1 MVENSRKHVTLLV
14 CYYWPPSSG
23 GGLMRWFKMSKYWE
37 DKNHKLIIYTPQVD
51 NPPGYDPTLESQ
63 IPSNLEVIKSPIWE
77 PHKLYARFMG
87 KKDKG
92 VYSGFIQ
99 EEKPTW
105 KSRLSIWIRSNLFIP
120 DARMFWIRP
129 SIKRIWKLT
138 RDKKIDTIITT
149 GPPHSMHLIGLGLKK
164 KGLDA
169 RWIADFRDPWTEI
182 DYADQL
188 TLTSWSRKKNERL
201 EKEVMSS
208 ADELVT
214 VTWSSK
220 PKFEQIGNR
229 TDVQVI
235 TNGFDPADYKDL
247 PESLDEK
254 FTICH
259 LGSMSQ
265 NRNPDNLWKALQEI
279 CLSDPKFK
287 QDLSIKL
294 IGDVDGMIIKKLKS
308 FDLKS
313 NLDKRDFMPHS
324 KGLKELA
331 TSHLILLMMTK
342 SSMSKSTIPGK
353 AYEYL
358 AIKRPILAIGESGS
372 DVERVLE
379 SSPSACFFDFKDK
392 GELVPFIKEQYMNY
406 KKGGTQVV
414 NKNINQYSRSQ
425 LAQDYKRLISSR
437 I

>member
-1 MVENSRKHVTLLV
+1 
-14 CYYWPPSSG
+14 
-23 GGLMRWFKMSKYWE
+23 
-37 DKNHKLIIYTPQVD
+37 
-51 NPPGYDPTLESQ
+51 
-63 IPSNLEVIKSPIWE
+63 
-77 PHKLYARFMG
+77 
-87 KKDKG
+87 
-92 VYSGFIQ
+92 
-99 EEKPTW
+99 
-105 KSRLSIWIRSNLFIP
+105 
-120 DARMFWIRP
+120 
-129 SIKRIWKLT
+129 
-138 RDKKIDTIITT
+138 
-149 GPPHSMHLIGLGLKK
+149 MHLIGLGLKK

-188 TLTSWSRKKNERL
+188 NLTSWSRKKNERL

-214 VTWSSK
+214 VTWSST

-229 TDVQVI
+229 TDVKVI

-259 LGSMSQ
+259 LGSMNQ

-279 CLSDPKFK
+279 CLSDTKFK

-294 IGDVDGMIIKKLKS
+294 IGDVDGMIIKKLES

-324 KGLKELA
+324 KGLNELA

-342 SSMSKSTIPGK
+342 SSMSKATIPGK

-379 SSPSACFFDFKDK
+379 SSPSACFFDFQDK
-392 GELVPFIKEQYMNY
+392 GELVPFIEEQYLNY
-406 KKGGTQVV
+406 KKGGKQVV
-414 NKNINQYSRSQ
+414 NKNINQYSRSH
-425 LAQDYKRLISSR
+425 LAQDYKRLISSKV
-437 I
+437 